1 MVESFKE
8 FMEKRLRDAPTP
20 QNIDPVIENTPAPQ
34 IVESRVEETP
44 APKKEEV
51 QLISEQSSPIQG
63 YKIYRD
69 KPETFICDME
79 ITGANP
85 VNSKARIIIESK
97 DLTYMFEGSISDKG
111 QCKIPLK
118 KMNFLNE
125 NETGKIKLE
134 IIAEDMVFNPW
145 VEDFVAVSSKK
156 VSIKH
161 IQESEDISNRVG
173 IRITNIR

>member
-8 FMEKRLRDAPTP
+8 FMEKRLKDAPTTT
-20 QNIDPVIENTPAPQ
+20 PVENLPAPQ
-34 IVESRVEETP
+34 VVEESIEEPSYTP
-44 APKKEEV
+44 APKAEEV
-51 QLISEQSSPIQG
+51 LLSEHSNPIVG

-69 KPETFICDME
+69 KPETFIADME

-85 VNSKARIIIESK
+85 ANSKARIILETK
-97 DLTYMFEGSISDKG
+97 NLTYMFEGSINDKG

-118 KMNFLNE
+118 KMNFLDE
-125 NETGKIKLE
+125 NETGTIKLE

-145 VEDFVAVSSKK
+145 VEDFVAISSKK
-156 VSIKH
+156 VSIKS
-161 IQESEDISNRVG
+161 ITESDNTAQKVG